1 MGSVNCRRLA
11 DSVKRC
17 DIFTKD
23 LYNVTI
29 LVDTHGI
36 VENEKKWLHEWGC
49 IGNFPVFSSNS
60 RVGGSN
66 FA

>member
-1 MGSVNCRRLA
+1 MSSIVMGSVNCRRLA

-23 LYNVTI
+23 LYDVTI

-49 IGNFPVFSSNS
+49 IGNFPVF
-60 RVGGSN
+60 
-66 FA
+66 FQQQ